1 MIGVERVKDR
11 ETRERA
17 VEWRGALVRKAF
29 NRGTASAG
37 LRGKLIRFFPALTIS
52 PEEVDVGI
60 SSFEECVR
68 EVAHGR
74 VHQDKFLAGH
84 PRMLL
89 AGIQGLE
96 GRWIPARDKRE

>member
-29 NRGTASAG
+29 NRGLLLLGCGENS
-37 LRGKLIRFFPALTIS
+37 IRFFPALTIS
-52 PEEVDVGI
+52 PEEEDVGL

-68 EVAHGR
+68 EVAH
-74 VHQDKFLAGH
+74 
-84 PRMLL
+84 
-89 AGIQGLE
+89 
-96 GRWIPARDKRE
+96 